1 MHWLIIAVVALLVL
15 GPDKL
20 PDAAQRVAK
29 IWRDFQQV
37 RGTLLDQVRD
47 LADEAIP
54 AELRGHALDPEDISE
69 TADPA
74 PLTPPEIPESPAPAE
89 PDRSPRTGS

>member
-54 AELRGHALDPEDISE
+54 AELRGHALKPEDISE

-74 PLTPPEIPESPAPAE
+74 PTHPTRSTRE
-89 PDRSPRTGS
+89 PGSRRA

>member
-1 MHWLIIAVVALLVL
+1 MVALLVL

-37 RGTLLDQVRD
+37 RGTLVGQLRD
-47 LADEAIP
+47 IADEVVPSELGASVSVAAVPDTHPPHTEEASGELRKGQHDDGDDEPKPERP
-54 AELRGHALDPEDISE
+54 AE
-69 TADPA
+69 
-74 PLTPPEIPESPAPAE
+74 
-89 PDRSPRTGS
+89 